1 MPIAIAIAMSL
12 LEASYAVSIYELL
25 RVATATIE

>member
-1 MPIAIAIAMSL
+1 MPIAIAMSL

-25 RVATATIE
+25 RVAAATIE